1 MTDSSTLA
9 LVDCDSFY
17 ASCERVFRP
26 DLYNRPVVVLSNND
40 GIIVAA
46 SKDAKAIGLV
56 LGVPIFQVEE
66 TVIRENVAV
75 FSSNYTLYGD
85 LSRRVMDT
93 LRTFSPVI
101 EEYSIDE
108 AFLNLTGIQA
118 DLTDYGH
125 TIRNTVRQ
133 WTGLPVSVGIA
144 ETKVLA
150 KIATRLAKKSH
161 KANGVLNLTNSPY
174 QEHALAR
181 TPVDAVWGI
190 GRRYDKLLRRHG
202 VQTALDLKYCEDS
215 WVKKHLTIVGLRL
228 VHELRG
234 IPSIPFDLM
243 PPPKQQII
251 VSKTFGEYVRTL
263 QGMKE
268 AVATY
273 AARAAEKLRKQ
284 RTAAGTVM
292 VFVMTN
298 RFKDEP
304 QYSNSCSLDL
314 PVASYSTDE
323 LIAYAFM
330 CLEKMYK
337 NGYRYNKAGVILTDI
352 VPADQVQMDLFDT
365 IDREWAGTLMRTM
378 DGITRMYGPSSVHFA
393 ATGLKKNWQT
403 KFNKRSPKYT
413 TRWDELPHVG

>member
-1 MTDSSTLA
+1 MNDSSTIA

-46 SKDAKAIGLV
+46 SKDAKALGLV
-56 LGVPIFQVEE
+56 LGVPIFHVEE

-93 LRTFSPVI
+93 LRTFSLVI

-108 AFLNLTGIQA
+108 AFLGLTGIQA

-263 QGMKE
+263 QGIKE

-273 AARAAEKLRKQ
+273 TARAAE
-284 RTAAGTVM
+284 
-292 VFVMTN
+292 
-298 RFKDEP
+298 
-304 QYSNSCSLDL
+304 NSASRDQL
-314 PVASYSTDE
+314 PVRSW
-323 LIAYAFM
+323 
-330 CLEKMYK
+330 CLC
-337 NGYRYNKAGVILTDI
+337 
-352 VPADQVQMDLFDT
+352 
-365 IDREWAGTLMRTM
+365 
-378 DGITRMYGPSSVHFA
+378 
-393 ATGLKKNWQT
+393 
-403 KFNKRSPKYT
+403 
-413 TRWDELPHVG
+413 